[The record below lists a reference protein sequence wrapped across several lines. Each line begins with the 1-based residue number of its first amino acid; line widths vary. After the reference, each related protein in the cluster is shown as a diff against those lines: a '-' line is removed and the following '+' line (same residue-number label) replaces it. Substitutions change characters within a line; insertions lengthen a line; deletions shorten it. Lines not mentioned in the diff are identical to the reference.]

1 MNRSKKEGQGAT
13 PRPSGLRKVEA
24 LGVTRFYKG
33 RRHEDPASGSK
44 MLWVTLAPPR
54 GEESFHLDEERDL
67 LPKLRHELGERPGG
81 ASDEVVLKPYPI
93 ALSYGLPRTSLPRSG
108 GPNL

>member
-1 MNRSKKEGQGAT
+1 
-13 PRPSGLRKVEA
+13 
-24 LGVTRFYKG
+24 
-33 RRHEDPASGSK
+33 

-81 ASDEVVLKPYPI
+81 AGYKVPLEPRLLALFTRLPIPAILGSSDTGSCIHRYSKAY
-93 ALSYGLPRTSLPRSG
+93 SPRDKFAKSRDG
-108 GPNL
+108 